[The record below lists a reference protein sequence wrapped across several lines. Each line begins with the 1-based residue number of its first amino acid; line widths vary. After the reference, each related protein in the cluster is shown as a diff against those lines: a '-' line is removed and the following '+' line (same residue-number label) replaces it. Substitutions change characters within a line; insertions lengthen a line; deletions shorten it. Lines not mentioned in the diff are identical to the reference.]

1 MRLRRPA
8 FGARSDAG
16 GRFRWRAAARS
27 HAGLVRDVNEDACL
41 VRPERGLWAVA
52 DGMGGHAVGDF
63 ASRTVVAALDDVRPA
78 GSLALLLAAARERL
92 HAANRRLRA
101 EAATRRVPLI
111 GSTVVVLAAW
121 GGAYG
126 YLWAGDSRLYLCR
139 GGRLR
144 LLTRD
149 HRLAPASGAQA
160 AAASAITRAVG
171 AVDALD
177 LDAATV
183 DAHDG
188 DILVLCSDGLS
199 DAVGDREIAAAVV
212 PGDCARAADAL
223 VELALA
229 RGGRDNISAVVVRA
243 EDRQGER
250 TLLNPAL

>member
-1 MRLRRPA
+1 MRWRRPA
-8 FGARSDAG
+8 CGARSDAG

-27 HAGLVRDVNEDACL
+27 HTGLVRDINEDACL

-78 GSLALLLAAARERL
+78 GSLAQLVSEARERL
-92 HAANRRLRA
+92 HAANRQLRA
-101 EAATRRVPLI
+101 EAAARKLPLI
-111 GSTVVVLAAW
+111 GSTVVVLAAY
-121 GGAYG
+121 GGACG

-149 HRLAPASGAQA
+149 HRLGAASGSDGALG
-160 AAASAITRAVG
+160 SAVTRAVG
-171 AVDALD
+171 AVDALA

-183 DAHDG
+183 EAHDG

-199 DAVGDREIAAAVV
+199 DSVSDREIAAAVV

-223 VELALA
+223 IGLALA
-229 RGGRDNISAVVVRA
+229 RGARDNVSAVVVRA
-243 EDRQGER
+243 EDLQGER
-250 TLLNPAL
+250 TLFNPAL